1 MKSRK
6 IREVI
11 GAVVALTLV
20 ILFAAIGAAVAGWN
34 VPGLINITDALG
46 ITGG

>member
-6 IREVI
+6 LREII
-11 GAVVALTLV
+11 GAIVALVLV
-20 ILFAAIGAAVAGWN
+20 VLFAAIGAAVAGWE